1 MPNREL
7 NTQMRQ
13 IVYVDGVWLR
23 CRQCPADGNAYWGAF
38 RTDEFVAAKWNKHA
52 EKAHDEAGK
61 AARIVRQNAKALRA
75 PQNPAPKAQPDTG
88 DVLAAVQDPEAL
100 LDQAIRDLNIGLKE
114 AA

>member
-7 NTQMRQ
+7 NTNMRQ
-13 IVYVDGVWLR
+13 IVYVDGAWLR

-52 EKAHDEAGK
+52 EKAHAPQAEQAPK
-61 AARIVRQNAKALRA
+61 PARA
-75 PQNPAPKAQPDTG
+75 PRNPAPKAQPDTG